1 MLTSIYAGVGGL
13 ISGLKL
19 CSGNEK
25 SPHSITMGAFLLLKL
40 ISFYIRL

>member
-25 SPHSITMGAFLLLKL
+25 SPHSITMGAFFVAK
-40 ISFYIRL
+40 IN